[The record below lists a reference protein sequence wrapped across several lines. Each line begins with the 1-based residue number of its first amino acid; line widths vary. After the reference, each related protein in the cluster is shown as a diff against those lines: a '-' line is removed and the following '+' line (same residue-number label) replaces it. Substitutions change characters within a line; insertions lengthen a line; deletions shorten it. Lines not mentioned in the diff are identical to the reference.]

1 MSRSSNPP
9 KLERKTAVP
18 LDYEITEVHVD
29 TTNDNSN
36 YHVGTTNDK
45 SNYSSVDREYPE
57 FEDDA
62 VESNRQP
69 SSKPPVEG
77 GKAKRS
83 KSKSKSKKKKSK
95 SPAKKSKGK
104 KK

>member
-9 KLERKTAVP
+9 KLERKTAAP
-18 LDYEITEVHVD
+18 LDYEISDVHV
-29 TTNDNSN
+29 
-36 YHVGTTNDK
+36 GK
-45 SNYSSVDREYPE
+45 SNPPGADRRYSE

-62 VESNRQP
+62 VESDSQSLNKQ
-69 SSKPPVEG
+69 PVEG
-77 GKAKRS
+77 GKVKRS